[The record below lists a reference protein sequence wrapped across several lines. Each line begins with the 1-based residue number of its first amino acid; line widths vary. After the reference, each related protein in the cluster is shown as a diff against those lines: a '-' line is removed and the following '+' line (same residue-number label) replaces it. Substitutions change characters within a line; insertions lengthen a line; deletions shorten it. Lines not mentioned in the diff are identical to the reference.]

1 MRLRNTMAG
10 AGLAAVVLAPA
21 ARAQRPSV
29 TLAEALRLAELVQP
43 SVVQAQG
50 QTHTASANVRSAK
63 GAYLPSV
70 SLSGSGTE
78 TYSGAGTRVDPTTNQ
93 IVGANWTG
101 SAGGTLSASW
111 DLFTGFRRR
120 ANLRAANA
128 SSQAAEAGLVDA
140 RYQLRLTTTDQFFSA
155 LSGAQLVDVRFA
167 SVREAEEQLRAAI
180 AKLRAGTAT
189 RADTLTSRVNL
200 GTAQLNLAT
209 AQSDLAGAEA
219 GLARLIG
226 RTGRVTAA
234 DDSSFYQPPMI
245 DTTALRS
252 EALERSPRVQSA
264 LASARAA
271 RAAVSAARA
280 AYWPTLS
287 FGAATGYSGAEGG
300 GGFNNN
306 SQLSLRLSWSLF
318 NGFAREAQIVT
329 QESNADL
336 ADATASDDARA
347 VDVGITTYLAQLD
360 AAVTSIGIT
369 QTSVAAGEENLR
381 VVRERYQL
389 GVATIVDLLTAQAG
403 LDQAKVDA
411 VNARFDYLRAKAQ
424 LEAIVGHPL

>member
-1 MRLRNTMAG
+1 MAG
-10 AGLAAVVLAPA
+10 AGLAAVLLAPVA
-21 ARAQRPSV
+21 GAQRPTV
-29 TLAEALRLAELVQP
+29 TLAEALRLAEQVQP
-43 SVVQAQG
+43 SVVQAEG
-50 QTHTASANVRSAK
+50 QVRTTGANVRSAR
-63 GAYLPSV
+63 GAYLPSLT
-70 SLSGSGTE
+70 LSGSGNE
-78 TYSGAGTRVDPTTNQ
+78 SYSGAGSRVDPITSQ
-93 IVGANWTG
+93 IVGQNWTG
-101 SAGGTLSASW
+101 SAGGTLSAGW

-120 ANLRAANA
+120 ADLRAARA
-128 SSQAAEAGLVDA
+128 SSEAAAAGLVDA
-140 RYQLRLTTTDQFFSA
+140 RYQLRLATTDQFFSA
-155 LSGAQLVDVRFA
+155 LSSAQLVDVRLA

-200 GTAQLNLAT
+200 GSAQLNLAT
-209 AQSDLAGAEA
+209 AQSDLAAAEA

-234 DDSSFYQPPMI
+234 DDSSFYQPSTI
-245 DTTALRS
+245 DTTTLRT

-264 LASARAA
+264 LAGARAA
-271 RAAVSAARA
+271 RAGVSAVRA

-287 FGAATGYSGAEGG
+287 LGASTGYSGTQGTG
-300 GGFNNN
+300 TGFSNN

-318 NGFAREAQIVT
+318 NGFTREAEIVA

-336 ADATASDDARA
+336 AEATASDDART
-347 VDVGITTYLAQLD
+347 VDAGMTTYLAQLD
-360 AAVTSIGIT
+360 AASTGIAIS

-389 GVATIVDLLTAQAG
+389 GVATIVDLLTAQAT

-411 VNARFDYLRAKAQ
+411 VNARFNYLRAKAQ
-424 LEAIVGHPL
+424 LEALVGHPL

>member
-1 MRLRNTMAG
+1 MAG
-10 AGLAAVVLAPA
+10 AGLTAVLLAPA

-29 TLAEALRLAELVQP
+29 TLAEALRLAEQVQP
-43 SVVQAQG
+43 SVVQAEG
-50 QTHTASANVRSAK
+50 QVRSSGANVRSAK
-63 GAYLPSV
+63 GAYLPSF
-70 SLSGSGTE
+70 SLSGTGNES
-78 TYSGAGTRVDPTTNQ
+78 YSGAGSRVDPTTNQ
-93 IVGANWTG
+93 IVGSNWHS
-101 SAGGTLSASW
+101 SAGATLSASW

-155 LSGAQLVDVRFA
+155 LSSAQLVDVRLA

-180 AKLRAGTAT
+180 ARLRAGTAT
-189 RADTLTSRVNL
+189 LADTLTSRVNL

-209 AQSDLAGAEA
+209 AQSDLAAAEA

-226 RTGRVTAA
+226 RMGRVAAA
-234 DDSSFYQPPMI
+234 DDSSFYQPQMI
-245 DTTALRS
+245 DTTTLRT

-271 RAAVSAARA
+271 RAAVAAARA

-287 FGAATGYSGAEGG
+287 FGAATGYSGTQGTG
-300 GGFNNN
+300 TGFSNN
-306 SQLSLRLSWSLF
+306 SQLSLRLSWNLF
-318 NGFAREAQIVT
+318 NGFAREAEIVS
-329 QESNADL
+329 QESSAEL

-347 VDVGITTYLAQLD
+347 ADVGITTYLAQLV
-360 AAVTSIGIT
+360 AAFTSIEIS

-381 VVRERYQL
+381 VVRARYQL
-389 GVATIVDLLTAQAG
+389 GVATIVDLLTAQAA

-411 VNARFDYLRAKAQ
+411 VNARFNYLRAKAQ
-424 LEAIVGHPL
+424 LEAIVGRPL